1 MIRISVFIK
10 ICLSREKKLSLEIS
24 ELVKQ
29 LLEKRLKWLM
39 WTINHLQCVLIIY
52 VKVTIRFV
60 KQTLGI
66 YSHQQFIKCEKLVH
80 NQLLNFS
87 VHAKFDQ

>member
-1 MIRISVFIK
+1 
-10 ICLSREKKLSLEIS
+10 
-24 ELVKQ
+24 
-29 LLEKRLKWLM
+29 M

-52 VKVTIRFV
+52 EKVTIRFV

-80 NQLLNFS
+80 NQLFNSS
-87 VHAKFDQ
+87 VHAKFDQIATVNVPT